1 MAARRR
7 PLIARSL
14 GWFWSGIGV
23 VVLGG
28 ATTLQTLGPPAKPPK
43 GPMAEPPMAAASPA
57 MSPPP
62 PADVITPTPPPEAKP
77 PMMTQLR
84 PGRGTPGPIPSPD
97 PALLEAIPG
106 EASAMLPR
114 ISADGRAPMAVYARG
129 FDQSNRRPRIG
140 LLFCGFG
147 PNLGD
152 SEDAIRAL
160 PGGITLAFSPYAS
173 HLPHLLDVARLTGH
187 EFLLSIPME
196 PMGYPQNDAGDRAL
210 LTTANTAINAASL
223 DWALGRMAG
232 YAGATGA
239 LGSLRGERFADAYG
253 PLEAMLRQLAGRG
266 LMYVDPRPGAMQL
279 PDVWSRAIDLVVDEP
294 AVRTEIDDKLAQLE
308 KAARQNGSALGLAG
322 VVRPLTVQRVLA
334 WANALQDHG
343 FALAPVS
350 ALVRPPAAPP
360 PGPMAAPSSA
370 ALESR

>member
-1 MAARRR
+1 
-7 PLIARSL
+7 
-14 GWFWSGIGV
+14 V
-23 VVLGG
+23 VVVAG
-28 ATTLQTLGPPAKPPK
+28 ATTLQTLGPPAKPM
-43 GPMAEPPMAAASPA
+43 GEPPMAAASPA
-57 MSPPP
+57 MAPP

-77 PMMTQLR
+77 PAMTQLR

-196 PMGYPQNDAGDRAL
+196 PKGYPQNDAGDRAL
-210 LTTANTAINAASL
+210 LTTANTAVNAASL

-239 LGSLRGERFADAYG
+239 LGPLRGERFADAYG
-253 PLEAMLRQLAGRG
+253 PLEAMLHTLAGRG
-266 LMYVDPRPGAMQL
+266 LLYIDPRPGAMPL

-350 ALVRPPAAPP
+350 ALVHPPASSSAT
-360 PGPMAAPSSA
+360 PSSA
-370 ALESR
+370 ELESR